1 MRKDIVETYLV
12 EDMIVTFG
20 FRLKHQSRSF
30 QEVRPYPCT
39 DNFCLIIKQ
48 NLLRLA
54 RHAELP
60 TSIYFPNREELSFLV
75 VFAFPNASMM
85 GFVAKICSS
94 VWLIP
99 PGVVPTFRRFG
110 FFGSSTVAKYLIM
123 YFALTVF
130 PAPDSPLTTIV

>member
-1 MRKDIVETYLV
+1 MRKHMAERYLV

-20 FRLKHQSRSF
+20 LRLKHQSRSF
-30 QEVRPYPCT
+30 QEVGSYPCT

-48 NLLRLA
+48 NLLRLVKE
-54 RHAELP
+54 AESS
-60 TSIYFPNREELSFLV
+60 TSMYFPNREELSFLV
-75 VFAFPNASMM
+75 VFALPKASMM
-85 GFVAKICSS
+85 GLVAKICSS